1 MDRIFVSTEQ
11 PAIGGLISRQCFLY
25 QDMVILFRQP
35 DTFQFFNTFTVN
47 ISFVD
52 PSKNSKS
59 KGQIQLKSCPRVHLS
74 QQQCTQ
80 KSYPYKPSV

>member
-11 PAIGGLISRQCFLY
+11 QAIGGLISRQCFLY
-25 QDMVILFRQP
+25 QDMVVLFRQQ
-35 DTFQFFNTFTVN
+35 DTFQFFNTFTAR

-59 KGQIQLKSCPRVHLS
+59 KGRTQLKSSPGTDLHHL
-74 QQQCTQ
+74 QHTRD
-80 KSYPYKPSV
+80 